1 VTVFTTT
8 KTTKGTSTFLV
19 EKPKKQESEGTDV
32 YKRIIV
38 FSDGGARS
46 NPGPAAIAF
55 IIQSENG
62 QTLITKARYIGSCT
76 NNQAEYEALIA
87 ALESA
92 LALNAEE
99 VTCHLDS
106 ELVAKQLTG
115 EYTVKNLELKE
126 MWNKVQELNKHFK
139 KVSFINV
146 PRTNN
151 YIQKVDKLVN
161 ETLDEELRQHSG
173 EKSLKL

>member
-1 VTVFTTT
+1 M
-8 KTTKGTSTFLV
+8 
-19 EKPKKQESEGTDV
+19 
-32 YKRIIV
+32 V
-38 FSDGGARS
+38 FSDGGARG

-55 IIQSENG
+55 IILSENG
-62 QTLITKARYIGSCT
+62 QVLMTKSRYIGSRT

-92 LALNAEE
+92 VALNAEE
-99 VTCHLDS
+99 VTSHLDS

-115 EYTVKNLELKE
+115 VYAVKNRELRK
-126 MWNKVQELNKHFK
+126 MWNKVQELKRRFK

-151 YIQKVDKLVN
+151 QIQKVDKLVN
-161 ETLDEELRQHSG
+161 ETLDEASS
-173 EKSLKL
+173 KT